1 MTTEISADIISAT
14 AQEAR
19 ESGRDIADVS
29 LDAIARRVGISR
41 STLYR
46 RIGSRQALDDAVRAA
61 GIDPG
66 GRPDVRER
74 AVAAAAELIRRGGLQ
89 ALTLNAVAARAD
101 CSLPALHTQLG
112 GREGLLA
119 ALFDRY
125 SPLPQV
131 ERLFAAGLASFRGRV
146 RAIYAAVFDAATAEP
161 ALLGALLADALARP
175 DGPTAR
181 HITGNYLPRVFGSVG
196 RWLAMEVEAGRCRR
210 LPLPLLLQ
218 LLAGP
223 MALHAPT
230 RGLVERASGLT
241 PPPRDQVID
250 LLTDAYC
257 RAVALAPP
265 AEADTRSDATMETG
279 AADLHAR
286 DD

>member
-1 MTTEISADIISAT
+1 MKTEISADIISAA

-19 ESGRDIADVS
+19 ECDRDIADVS
-29 LDAIARRVGISR
+29 LDAIARRIGISR

-74 AVAAAAELIRRGGLQ
+74 AVGAAAELVRRGGLQ

-101 CSLPALHTQLG
+101 CSLPALHSQLG

-125 SPLPQV
+125 SPLPRI
-131 ERLFAAGLASFRGRV
+131 ERMFGAGPASFRDRV
-146 RAIYAAVFDAATAEP
+146 RAIYAAVFDAATAES

-181 HITGNYLPRVFGSVG
+181 HITGNYLPRLLGSIG

-223 MALHAPT
+223 MALHVAT
-230 RGLVERASGLT
+230 RGLAERVSGLT
-241 PPPRDQVID
+241 LPPRAQVID

-257 RAVALAPP
+257 RAVALAPSE
-265 AEADTRSDATMETG
+265 EADTRSEATMDTG
-279 AADLHAR
+279 AADLHPG
-286 DD
+286 DE

>member
-1 MTTEISADIISAT
+1 MKTEISADIISAA

-19 ESGRDIADVS
+19 ESDRDIADVS

-66 GRPDVRER
+66 SRPDVRER
-74 AVAAAAELIRRGGLQ
+74 AVVAAAELIRRGGLK
-89 ALTLNAVAARAD
+89 ALTLNAVAARAG
-101 CSLPALHTQLG
+101 CSLPALHSQLG

-125 SPLPQV
+125 SPLPRI
-131 ERLFAAGLASFRGRV
+131 ERMFGAGPASFRDRV
-146 RAIYAAVFDAATAEP
+146 RAIYAAIFDAATAEP
-161 ALLGALLADALARP
+161 ALLRALLADVLARP

-181 HITGNYLPRVFGSVG
+181 HVTESYLPRLLGGVG
-196 RWLAMEVEAGRCRR
+196 RWLAAEVAAGRCRP

-218 LLAGP
+218 LLGGP
-223 MALHAPT
+223 MALHVAS
-230 RGLVERASGLT
+230 RGLAERVSGLT

-257 RAVALAPP
+257 RAVALAPS
-265 AEADTRSDATMETG
+265 EQADTPSAATTDTG
-279 AADLHAR
+279 AADLHPR
-286 DD
+286 EE